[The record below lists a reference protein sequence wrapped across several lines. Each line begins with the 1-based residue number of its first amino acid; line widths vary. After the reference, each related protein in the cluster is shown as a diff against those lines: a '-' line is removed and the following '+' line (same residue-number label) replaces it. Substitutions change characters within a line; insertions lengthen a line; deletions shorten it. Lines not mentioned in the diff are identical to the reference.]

1 MFLLLLK
8 FGEIIHFSN
17 KNVAETDINL
27 ILSFLIIYFAKIRR
41 NLTKRDDLMNE
52 SILKKIKTLP
62 PLDDTVIQIQRIHAD
77 ENSSIND
84 LTKVVEKDPMLTANI
99 LRSANSPLYGF
110 SQEITTI
117 SRAISLFGMAT
128 IRGFALSS
136 AIRKSFSI
144 NLEPYSI
151 TGQDFLNIS
160 IMQNTLMY
168 HWYSKINPK
177 KLEVLS
183 PASFMLEVGKIV
195 LAHELVEN
203 NQDIEFKE
211 KIKKI
216 TGSVDLALLETE
228 IFDMTNEEVT
238 AKIFEQWNLET
249 ELINS
254 ILYSNNPEEAPDHI
268 KEYARALK
276 VVKTAV
282 NIFNQLDD
290 VSINNAT
297 LLINEYGF
305 DRDTFLM
312 AVSKVKDN
320 L

>member
-1 MFLLLLK
+1 M
-8 FGEIIHFSN
+8 
-17 KNVAETDINL
+17 
-27 ILSFLIIYFAKIRR
+27 IIYFAKIHR
-41 NLTKRDDLMNE
+41 NLTKRDDSMNE

-117 SRAISLFGMAT
+117 ARAISLFGMAT

-254 ILYSNNPEEAPDHI
+254 ILYSNTPEEAPDHI

-290 VSINNAT
+290 LSINDAT
-297 LLINEYGF
+297 LLINKYGF
-305 DRDTFLM
+305 ERDTFLM

>member
-1 MFLLLLK
+1 M
-8 FGEIIHFSN
+8 
-17 KNVAETDINL
+17 
-27 ILSFLIIYFAKIRR
+27 IIYFAKIHR
-41 NLTKRDDLMNE
+41 NLTKRDDSMNE

-117 SRAISLFGMAT
+117 ARAISLFGMAT

-254 ILYSNNPEEAPDHI
+254 ILYSNTPEEAPDHI

-290 VSINNAT
+290 LSINDAT

-305 DRDTFLM
+305 ERDTFLM
-312 AVSKVKDN
+312 AVSKVKDK

>member
-1 MFLLLLK
+1 M
-8 FGEIIHFSN
+8 
-17 KNVAETDINL
+17 
-27 ILSFLIIYFAKIRR
+27 IIYFAKIHR
-41 NLTKRDDLMNE
+41 NLTKRDDSMNE

-117 SRAISLFGMAT
+117 ARAISLFGMAT

-203 NQDIEFKE
+203 NQNIEFKE

-254 ILYSNNPEEAPDHI
+254 ILYSNTPEEAPDHI

-305 DRDTFLM
+305 ERDTFLM

>member
-1 MFLLLLK
+1 M
-8 FGEIIHFSN
+8 
-17 KNVAETDINL
+17 
-27 ILSFLIIYFAKIRR
+27 IIYFAKIREK
-41 NLTKRDDLMNE
+41 LIQRDISMNE

-117 SRAISLFGMAT
+117 ARAISLFGMAT

-203 NQDIEFKE
+203 NQDTEFKE

-312 AVSKVKDN
+312 DVSKVKDN

>member
-1 MFLLLLK
+1 MLK

-62 PLDDTVIQIQRIHAD
+62 PLDDTIIQIQRIHAD

>member
-1 MFLLLLK
+1 MLK

-117 SRAISLFGMAT
+117 ARAISLFGMAT

-216 TGSVDLALLETE
+216 TSSVDLALLETE

>member
-1 MFLLLLK
+1 M
-8 FGEIIHFSN
+8 
-17 KNVAETDINL
+17 
-27 ILSFLIIYFAKIRR
+27 IIYFAKIHR
-41 NLTKRDDLMNE
+41 NLTKRDDSMNE
-52 SILKKIKTLP
+52 SILKKIKALP

-117 SRAISLFGMAT
+117 ARAISLFGMAT

-290 VSINNAT
+290 VSVNNAT

>member
-1 MFLLLLK
+1 MLQL
-8 FGEIIHFSN
+8 
-17 KNVAETDINL
+17 
-27 ILSFLIIYFAKIRR
+27 FAIMWQNFQQRVI
-41 NLTKRDDLMNE
+41 LMNE
-52 SILKKIKTLP
+52 SIFKKIKALP
-62 PLDDTVIQIQRIHAD
+62 PLDDTVVQIQRLHAD

-117 SRAISLFGMAT
+117 ARAISLFGMAT

-136 AIRKSFSI
+136 AIKKTFSI
-144 NLEPYSI
+144 NLEPYDI
-151 TGQDFLNIS
+151 TAQDFLNIS
-160 IMQNTLMY
+160 IMQNALMY
-168 HWYSKINPK
+168 HWYSKIKPK
-177 KLEVLS
+177 SLEILS

-195 LAHELVEN
+195 LAHELTEN
-203 NQDIEFKE
+203 GQTNEFKT
-211 KIKKI
+211 KLKQISS
-216 TGSVDLALLETE
+216 TYDLALLESE
-228 IFDMTNEEVT
+228 ILDITNEEVT
-238 AKIFEQWNLET
+238 AKIFEQWNLEI
-249 ELINS
+249 ELGNS
-254 ILYSNNPEEAPDHI
+254 ILYSNLPEEAPDHV

-290 VSINNAT
+290 VSVNNAT

-305 DRDTFLM
+305 ERDTFLM

>member
-1 MFLLLLK
+1 
-8 FGEIIHFSN
+8 
-17 KNVAETDINL
+17 
-27 ILSFLIIYFAKIRR
+27 
-41 NLTKRDDLMNE
+41 MNE
-52 SILKKIKTLP
+52 SIFKKIKALP
-62 PLDDTVIQIQRIHAD
+62 PLDDTVIQIQRLHAD

-117 SRAISLFGMAT
+117 ARAISLFGMAT

-136 AIRKSFSI
+136 AIKKTFSI
-144 NLEPYSI
+144 NLEPYDI
-151 TGQDFLNIS
+151 TAQDFLNIS
-160 IMQNTLMY
+160 IMQNALMY
-168 HWYSKINPK
+168 HWYSKIKPRY
-177 KLEVLS
+177 LDILS

-195 LAHELVEN
+195 LAHELTEKGKAE
-203 NQDIEFKE
+203 EFKTKLKE
-211 KIKKI
+211 ISS
-216 TGSVDLALLETE
+216 TYDLALLESE
-228 IFDMTNEEVT
+228 ILDITNEEVT
-238 AKIFEQWNLET
+238 AQIFEQWNLEI
-249 ELINS
+249 ELGNS
-254 ILYSNNPEEAPDHI
+254 ILYSNTPEEAPDHI

-290 VSINNAT
+290 VSVNNAT

-305 DRDTFLM
+305 ERDTFLM

>member
-1 MFLLLLK
+1 M
-8 FGEIIHFSN
+8 
-17 KNVAETDINL
+17 
-27 ILSFLIIYFAKIRR
+27 IIYFAKIHR
-41 NLTKRDDLMNE
+41 NLTKRDNSMNE

-117 SRAISLFGMAT
+117 ARAISLFGMAT

-211 KIKKI
+211 KIKKT

-290 VSINNAT
+290 VSVNNAT

>member
-1 MFLLLLK
+1 MLK

-27 ILSFLIIYFAKIRR
+27 ILSFLIIYFAKIRKK
-41 NLTKRDDLMNE
+41 LIQRDISMNE

-117 SRAISLFGMAT
+117 ARAISLFGMAT

>member
-1 MFLLLLK
+1 M
-8 FGEIIHFSN
+8 
-17 KNVAETDINL
+17 
-27 ILSFLIIYFAKIRR
+27 IIYFAKIHR
-41 NLTKRDDLMNE
+41 NLTKRDDSMNE

-117 SRAISLFGMAT
+117 ARAISLFGMAT

-290 VSINNAT
+290 VSVNNAT
-297 LLINEYGF
+297 LLINAYGF
-305 DRDTFLM
+305 ERDTFLM

>member
-1 MFLLLLK
+1 
-8 FGEIIHFSN
+8 
-17 KNVAETDINL
+17 
-27 ILSFLIIYFAKIRR
+27 
-41 NLTKRDDLMNE
+41 MNE
-52 SILKKIKTLP
+52 SIFKKIKALP
-62 PLDDTVIQIQRIHAD
+62 PLDDTVIQIQRLHAD

-117 SRAISLFGMAT
+117 ARAISLFGMAT

-136 AIRKSFSI
+136 AIKKTFSI
-144 NLEPYSI
+144 NLEPYDI
-151 TGQDFLNIS
+151 TAQDFLNIS
-160 IMQNTLMY
+160 IMQNALMY
-168 HWYSKINPK
+168 HWYSKIKPK
-177 KLEVLS
+177 NLEILS

-195 LAHELVEN
+195 LAHELTEN
-203 NQDIEFKE
+203 NQVAEFKT
-211 KIKKI
+211 KLKQISS
-216 TGSVDLALLETE
+216 TYDLALLESE
-228 IFDMTNEEVT
+228 ILDITNEEVT
-238 AKIFEQWNLET
+238 AKIFEQWNLEI
-249 ELINS
+249 ELGNS
-254 ILYSNNPEEAPDHI
+254 ILYSNTPDEAPDHI

-290 VSINNAT
+290 VSVNNAT

-305 DRDTFLM
+305 ERDTFLM

>member
-1 MFLLLLK
+1 M
-8 FGEIIHFSN
+8 
-17 KNVAETDINL
+17 
-27 ILSFLIIYFAKIRR
+27 IIYFAKIHR
-41 NLTKRDDLMNE
+41 NLTKRDDSMNE

-117 SRAISLFGMAT
+117 ARAISLFGMAT

-216 TGSVDLALLETE
+216 TDSIDLALLETE

>member
-1 MFLLLLK
+1 MLK

-117 SRAISLFGMAT
+117 ARAISLFGMAT

-290 VSINNAT
+290 VSVNNAT

-305 DRDTFLM
+305 ERDTFLM

>member
-1 MFLLLLK
+1 M
-8 FGEIIHFSN
+8 
-17 KNVAETDINL
+17 
-27 ILSFLIIYFAKIRR
+27 IIYFAKIHR
-41 NLTKRDDLMNE
+41 NLTKRDDSMNE

-117 SRAISLFGMAT
+117 ARAISLFGMAT

-203 NQDIEFKE
+203 NQDTEFKE

>member
-1 MFLLLLK
+1 MLK

>member
-1 MFLLLLK
+1 M
-8 FGEIIHFSN
+8 
-17 KNVAETDINL
+17 
-27 ILSFLIIYFAKIRR
+27 IIYFAKIHR
-41 NLTKRDDLMNE
+41 NLTKRDDSMNE

-117 SRAISLFGMAT
+117 ARAISLFGMAT

-249 ELINS
+249 ELSNS
-254 ILYSNNPEEAPDHI
+254 ILYSNAPEEAPDHI
-268 KEYARALK
+268 KEFARALK

-305 DRDTFLM
+305 ERDTFLM